1 MEGASGVAALVKS
14 ILALEKGYIPPQMF
28 FRKPNPNIPF
38 RQWNLEIPTALTP
51 WPRTKGPRRVSIN
64 NFGVGGTNSHAIVEG
79 APRQQQQQQQ
89 GAPMVSA
96 AARKKRL
103 FVLSSQD
110 KHGIVRVAQS
120 LAGYLDDKEED
131 ARASASAAHAAS
143 LAYTLGNKRSR
154 FSWKKFCIATDSKD
168 LRSGL
173 RALTS
178 DGAVRSNAAPRIG
191 FVFTGQGTQWP
202 LMSLKLLGELLR
214 SLVGIPIYITPCYIN
229 GMDSKLS
236 RTKYA
241 NDNVPKNS
249 TSSNPVSKGARA
261 ISRNWAVLGTPL
273 RNSESPRKQAV
284 SSRPT

>member
-1 MEGASGVAALVKS
+1 
-14 ILALEKGYIPPQMF
+14 MF

-64 NFGVGGTNSHAIVEG
+64 NFGVGGTNSHAIIEG
-79 APRQQQQQQQ
+79 APRQRQQQQQQ
-89 GAPMVSA
+89 GTPVVSA

-110 KHGIVRVAQS
+110 KNGLVRVGQS

-131 ARASASAAHAAS
+131 ARASAFAAHAAS

-154 FSWKKFCIATDSKD
+154 FSWKNFCIATDSKD

-191 FVFTGQGTQWP
+191 FVFTGQGAQWP
-202 LMSLKLLGELLR
+202 LMGLKLLGELLH
-214 SLVGIPIYITPCYIN
+214 SLI
-229 GMDSKLS
+229 
-236 RTKYA
+236 
-241 NDNVPKNS
+241 
-249 TSSNPVSKGARA
+249 
-261 ISRNWAVLGTPL
+261 ISMVWIQN
-273 RNSESPRKQAV
+273 
-284 SSRPT
+284 